1 VVKVTK
7 AFSSAAAAPF
17 VEASRCTL
25 SAFIAAT
32 AATAP
37 APAPQTFNV
46 GQRAFLMDLLAGRAM
61 AAAVSVLQSVQLEPS
76 AGSIVWQSNMTA
88 AIARCTS
95 ASATG
100 RVAPVAAPL
109 APSPPRDQR
118 KPASAR
124 PVAHDAPPAEPHQ
137 PSVAATPEATM
148 AGPVRRRSS
157 VTFSVPAP
165 LSGLPIQ
172 EQLQKQEQPAAAP
185 PVAGPIMATTATGS
199 PLTDAAVTAAAPVEG
214 AAVVAAAVT
223 PTKTPPAAAVDT
235 SAATNAS
242 SLGGLTPSARNLSKA
257 ERDKRR
263 RRLRMSAMTEL
274 ATDEE
279 MRALFELFDAD
290 GTGFIGRTE
299 FQEELAKFENYG
311 LALPASAINELFDR
325 YDTRRDGRLSYD
337 QFALVMYRRIAM

>member
-1 VVKVTK
+1 
-7 AFSSAAAAPF
+7 
-17 VEASRCTL
+17 VEG
-25 SAFIAAT
+25 T
-32 AATAP
+32 A
-37 APAPQTFNV
+37 
-46 GQRAFLMDLLAGRAM
+46 
-61 AAAVSVLQSVQLEPS
+61 
-76 AGSIVWQSNMTA
+76 
-88 AIARCTS
+88 
-95 ASATG
+95 
-100 RVAPVAAPL
+100 VAA
-109 APSPPRDQR
+109 
-118 KPASAR
+118 
-124 PVAHDAPPAEPHQ
+124 E
-137 PSVAATPEATM
+137 
-148 AGPVRRRSS
+148 
-157 VTFSVPAP
+157 
-165 LSGLPIQ
+165 
-172 EQLQKQEQPAAAP
+172 
-185 PVAGPIMATTATGS
+185 
-199 PLTDAAVTAAAPVEG
+199 
-214 AAVVAAAVT
+214 AAVT